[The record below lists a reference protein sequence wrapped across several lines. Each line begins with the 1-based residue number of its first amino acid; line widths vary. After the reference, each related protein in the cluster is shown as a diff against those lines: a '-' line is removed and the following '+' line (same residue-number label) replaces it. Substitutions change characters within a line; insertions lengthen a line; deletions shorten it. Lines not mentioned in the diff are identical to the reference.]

1 MVFIGN
7 PLRCLCCYR
16 RYMKS
21 LGGSQKRFAK
31 DTCTNRGDE
40 KGSSQCYIP

>member
-16 RYMKS
+16 RYIKS
-21 LGGSQKRFAK
+21 LSGSQKRFAK

-40 KGSSQCYIP
+40 KGSSQCYIS